1 MVNILKRHPSFG
13 PSLIVDGLY
22 FHVRCGAHVL
32 NLIVHEGIKAVDSSL
47 DKIRMYVKYI
57 RGSEARKI
65 KFTSYLEQLTQVT
78 SKQLRQDM
86 PVK

>member
-13 PSLIVDGLY
+13 PSLIADGLY

-47 DKIRMYVKYI
+47 DKIRMCAKYI
-57 RGSEARKI
+57 RGSEA
-65 KFTSYLEQLTQVT
+65 
-78 SKQLRQDM
+78 
-86 PVK
+86 